1 MAKISW
7 LHFAAQLLQIPQT
20 YRIEVNLVQAMDF
33 QSLELFSVACLELY
47 LVRNFETQKPR
58 PETFNKL
65 WSNFPDGRR
74 FTHHTFMKF
83 VITWSLFL
91 IREWSQR
98 CMQRPKEKPFQQTS
112 WIKNIIEK
120 KHTTRTCTSWQ
131 WYTFLFIQ
139 NVNTNTPATL
149 LLSRTRNSLQNEYV
163 KFYVLGRYIRV

>member
-120 KHTTRTCTSWQ
+120 NTQHVPVPVDSDILFCSYKMLTQTRQPRCYSHEQGTACKMNTWNF
-131 WYTFLFIQ
+131 TF
-139 NVNTNTPATL
+139 
-149 LLSRTRNSLQNEYV
+149 
-163 KFYVLGRYIRV
+163 